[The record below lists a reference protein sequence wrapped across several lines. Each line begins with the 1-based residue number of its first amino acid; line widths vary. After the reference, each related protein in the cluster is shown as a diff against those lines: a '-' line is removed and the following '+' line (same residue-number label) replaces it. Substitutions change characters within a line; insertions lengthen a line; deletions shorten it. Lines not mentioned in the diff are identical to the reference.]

1 MFAGVSSLFG
11 WKEVAVFVLLPVAL
25 HEPKGCEPGPVPA
38 TWLKGRRALGGL
50 RGAGGDWERPS
61 LRAVLGRRRL
71 LGVRLFLS
79 SLQLFFMLPLRSGRC
94 LLTGGSV

>member
-71 LGVRLFLS
+71 LGVRLFPPACSCS
-79 SLQLFFMLPLRSGRC
+79 SWLPLRSGRC
-94 LLTGGSV
+94 PLTGGGV